1 MASDF
6 TVIVSVR
13 QHFGDEPSW
22 LKDVEPGLLFV
33 GRTKDFHFDCPRVDP
48 GADAVLMFQTRDVDH
63 NKNIIQI
70 NPATAP
76 QPTVSGGI
84 PVSPSKDTWN
94 GNIMLIGRSVLRETN
109 NVLHVEAVSEDGVLG
124 PDLDDFIIDNVVVLY
139 KTR

>member
-13 QHFGDEPSW
+13 QHFGDEASW

-70 NPATAP
+70 NPATAQ

-94 GNIMLIGRSVLRETN
+94 GNIMLIGRGVLRETN
-109 NVLHVEAVSEDGVLG
+109 NVLHVEAVSEDSVLG

>member
-13 QHFGDEPSW
+13 QHFGDEASW

-70 NPATAP
+70 NPATAQ

-94 GNIMLIGRSVLRETN
+94 GNIMLIARGALRETN
-109 NVLHVEAVSEDGVLG
+109 NVLHVEAVSEGSILG

>member
-13 QHFGDEPSW
+13 QHFGDQPSYF
-22 LKDVEPGLLFV
+22 KDDEPGVPFV

-48 GADAVLMFQTRDVDH
+48 GADAVLMFQTRDVDN

-70 NPATAP
+70 NPATAQ
-76 QPTVSGGI
+76 QPTVHGGI
-84 PVSPSKDTWN
+84 PVSPRKDTWN
-94 GNIMLIGRSVLRETN
+94 GNIMLIVRDALRETN
-109 NVLHVEAVSEDGVLG
+109 NVLHVEAVSGDGVLG
-124 PDLDDFIIDNVVVLY
+124 PDLDEFIIDNVVVLY

>member
-13 QHFGDEPSW
+13 QHFGDEPSYF
-22 LKDVEPGLLFV
+22 KDVEPGAPFV
-33 GRTKDFHFDCPRVDP
+33 GRSKDFNFDCPRVDS
-48 GADAVLMFQTRDVDH
+48 GADAVLMFQTRHV
-63 NKNIIQI
+63 NNNLNVIQI
-70 NPATAP
+70 NPATAE

-84 PVSPSKDTWN
+84 PVSPNKNTWN
-94 GNIMLIGRSVLRETN
+94 GNIMLIRRGVLRETG
-109 NVLHVEAVSEDGVLG
+109 NVLHVRSVSDDNITG

>member
-13 QHFGDEPSW
+13 QHFGDEASW

-70 NPATAP
+70 NPATAQ

-94 GNIMLIGRSVLRETN
+94 GNIMLIGRGVLRETN
-109 NVLHVEAVSEDGVLG
+109 NVLHVEAVSEDSVLG
-124 PDLDDFIIDNVVVLY
+124 PDLDDFIIDNVVALY

>member
-13 QHFGDEPSW
+13 QHFGDEASW

-70 NPATAP
+70 NPATAQ

-94 GNIMLIGRSVLRETN
+94 GNIMLIGRGVLRETN